1 MKEYTKEELEQY
13 LPQLFKENPN
23 TEAFYA
29 DKAGNFR
36 TAEQLEAVA
45 NKDDF
50 EFKFANPA
58 YKAEEAAEAEATP
71 AIEAAPEVEAEEVT
85 AEIEAAP
92 EEVEAEPAPAKK
104 SNPKKGK

>member
-13 LPQLFKENPN
+13 VPQLFKENPN
-23 TEAFYA
+23 TEAFFA

-50 EFKFANPA
+50 EFEFANPA
-58 YKAEEAAEAEATP
+58 YKAEEAAPEA
-71 AIEAAPEVEAEEVT
+71 EAEEVT
-85 AEIEAAP
+85 AEIEAAT
-92 EEVEAEPAPAKK
+92 EAETEEPKKK
-104 SNPKKGK
+104 SKPKTK